1 MAFLKVL
8 LWIMNIVWVLIILM
22 VLLVLF
28 LLWVKIKVKVDFDE
42 DDGFRL
48 KLNYGFLGLALVPF
62 SPKMKARGKKI
73 WNFVRHHF
81 GSVGPRAK
89 GIVQEKSIEVR
100 DKAAVKNEIKTADE
114 IAAESIRLQE
124 EEARLNAEMRKAE
137 EDLRAAEAAEQA
149 GTPLPMVVDE
159 TQVSKLASIK
169 KQVDEFDFE
178 SAYINGKSFIEG
190 FDANSVL
197 ALLAFIGTQTKGT
210 LSKVVTKRVTIK
222 NLQVGLTVTGD
233 DAADTAIKYGQVA
246 SVVFPAM
253 SFLTK
258 NMKVRKYDV
267 DLKPDFLATKQKA
280 SLHNQVAFRPLT
292 LFAPFLPYLMKVG
305 KETSGVVKDNSSRI
319 RANKEA
325 MIAERDAKYLRQT
338 AESALKEI
346 N

>member
-1 MAFLKVL
+1 
-8 LWIMNIVWVLIILM
+8 MNIIWVLVILV

-28 LLWVKIKVKVDFDE
+28 LLWVKIAVKVDFDE

-48 KLNYGFLGLALVPF
+48 KLKYGFLGLALVPF
-62 SPKMKARGKKI
+62 SPKMKARGKRM

-81 GSVGPRAK
+81 GSAGPRAV
-89 GIVQEKSIEVR
+89 GAAQEMTIGTR
-100 DKAAVKNEIKTADE
+100 DKMAVKNEIKSAE
-114 IAAESIRLQE
+114 KLAAEATRLQE

-137 EDLRAAEAAEQA
+137 EDLKAAEAAEAA
-149 GTPLPMVVDE
+149 GTPLPEVVDE
-159 TQVSKLASIK
+159 TQVSKLATIK
-169 KQVDEFDFE
+169 KQMDEFDFE
-178 SAYINGKSFIEG
+178 GAYINGKSFIDG

-210 LSKVVTKRVTIK
+210 LSKVITKRFTIK
-222 NLQVGLTVTGD
+222 NLQVGFTVTGE
-233 DAADTAIKYGQVA
+233 DAADTAIKYGEVA
-246 SVVFPAM
+246 AVVFPAV

-280 SLHNQVAFRPLT
+280 SLHNQVAFRPIRVLG
-292 LFAPFLPYLMKVG
+292 PFLPFLMKVG

-346 N
+346 K